1 VGEYQI
7 TDADGLELLTL
18 ACQHLD
24 RAEALRQQIDDD
36 GEIVCTKQGPREQPG
51 LCNGLRA
58 RAFVVRTRQ
67 RLGLDVEAGGPSAR
81 QLPQTWRRNI
91 RLSNATFVSASRT
104 VKAYLDEDDGELCRL
119 LGLTPWKIS
128 PLDSVGPC
136 VYSGGTGRAM
146 S

>member
-1 VGEYQI
+1 
-7 TDADGLELLTL
+7 
-18 ACQHLD
+18 
-24 RAEALRQQIDDD
+24 
-36 GEIVCTKQGPREQPG
+36 
-51 LCNGLRA
+51 
-58 RAFVVRTRQ
+58 VVRTRQ